1 MTELGEFPKREVKID
16 MNDDEYPVLSAEDQA
31 IWEDFASEFYETD
44 TDEPEEDFAT
54 LLTQSEG
61 AVNNGKLNHNVECDD
76 CEKPELVIP
85 DITVKH
91 KFKTNHDPQLDRR
104 TAEKLR
110 KGKMPIEARLDLHGM
125 SREVAHEAVE
135 NFIISSAARGLR
147 HVIIITGKGK
157 SKSSAADWLVHG
169 KGVLKENTPYWLSSP
184 KLKPLIL
191 KFMQAQPKDGGA
203 GALYIYLKR
212 KK

>member
-1 MTELGEFPKREVKID
+1 MTELMKFPKREVKID
-16 MNDDEYPVLSAEDQA
+16 MIDDEYPALSPEDQA
-31 IWEDFASEFYETD
+31 IWDEFAADFVESVP
-44 TDEPEEDFAT
+44 DEEEDFET
-54 LLTQSEG
+54 LLARSEG
-61 AVNNGKLNHNVECDD
+61 QNIGDESD
-76 CEKPELVIP
+76 CLIKDNEGDATEIIAPADV
-85 DITVKH
+85 VK
-91 KFKTNHDPQLDRR
+91 KTFKIIHDPQLDKR

-135 NFIISSAARGLR
+135 NFILSSAARGLR

-157 SKSSAADWLVHG
+157 SKSTSQDWLKQG
-169 KGVLKENTPYWLSSP
+169 KGILKEHTPYWLSSP
-184 KLKPLIL
+184 KLKPVIL

-212 KK
+212 KR